1 LLGLACTM
9 VATRLDESESSPERE
24 ELASWLAFITEGTC
38 SAEEVCEA
46 ASEVRHLLGSSLHK
60 PNVYTFLRRYLRQT
74 GWTEASFTL
83 ANYLVELAALDA
95 SFLEFRPQ
103 AVAASAAILSRQ
115 YSSQGVDVRSVPHW
129 KARLLRS
136 AGVDVRRELAPCAA
150 LLSRVHAAQLQAK
163 SMFVHQ
169 KFDSPR
175 LHSVARL
182 RANPPAG
189 TSFFEVY
196 MAADASSEACG

>member
-1 LLGLACTM
+1 MGPQDMLFRTFSHVDTYLMRHPVKRTELELLGLACTM
-9 VATRLDESESSPERE
+9 VATRLDESESAPERE

-95 SFLEFRPQ
+95 SFLEFR
-103 AVAASAAILSRQ
+103 
-115 YSSQGVDVRSVPHW
+115 
-129 KARLLRS
+129 
-136 AGVDVRRELAPCAA
+136 
-150 LLSRVHAAQLQAK
+150 
-163 SMFVHQ
+163 
-169 KFDSPR
+169 
-175 LHSVARL
+175 
-182 RANPPAG
+182 
-189 TSFFEVY
+189 
-196 MAADASSEACG
+196 